1 MRHLPNLLT
10 LANLFCGC
18 IAIVL
23 ILNAQPFLFYT
34 GQGEPGIQWSWV
46 YGVAQLQWGAILIF
60 IAGVF
65 DVLDGLAAR
74 ALKVYSPIGKDL
86 DSLADV
92 VSFGV
97 APAMILYKLL
107 WDSVT
112 REPMVRD
119 VNMALTAPA
128 FLLACFAALRLA
140 RFNNEPPK
148 KNNDNSFTGLPT
160 PAAGIFVACFGLMNW
175 DNPGGMSSWLF
186 SRWPLYGLIILL
198 CWLMVSRVRFM
209 KLMPPSWNIQQIWP
223 RLLLI
228 VAAVAGIA
236 LFRFDAAPIIFA
248 LYLLLSFFI
257 PKNDP
262 AAESIVNR
270 ESSIVNSE

>member
-34 GQGEPGIQWSWV
+34 GEAAPAIQWGWV
-46 YGVAQLQWGAILIF
+46 HGVEQMQWGAIFIF
-60 IAGVF
+60 IAAVF
-65 DVLDGLAAR
+65 DLLDGLAAR
-74 ALKVYSPIGKDL
+74 ALKVFSPIGKDL

-107 WDSVT
+107 WDATT

-119 VNMALTAPA
+119 VNMALMVPA

-140 RFNNEPPK
+140 RFNVETK
-148 KNNDNSFTGLPT
+148 KATADNSFTGLPT

-175 DNPGGMSSWLF
+175 DNPGGISSWLF
-186 SRWPLYGLIILL
+186 SRWPLYFLIALL
-198 CWLMVSRVRFM
+198 CWLMVSRIRFM
-209 KLMPPSWNIQQIWP
+209 KLMPASWTVAQIWP
-223 RLLLI
+223 RALLI
-228 VAAVAGIA
+228 LAAIAGIL
-236 LFRFDAAPIIFA
+236 LFRFDAAPVIFA
-248 LYLLLSFFI
+248 LYILLSFFI
-257 PKNDP
+257 PKEKP
-262 AAESIVNR
+262 GIVKG
-270 ESSIVNSE
+270 E

>member
-23 ILNAQPFLFYT
+23 ILNAQPFLYYT
-34 GQGEPGIQWSWV
+34 GQGAPAIQWSWV
-46 YGVAQLQWGAILIF
+46 YGVEQLQWGAVFIF
-60 IAGVF
+60 LAALF
-65 DVLDGLAAR
+65 DLLDGLAAR
-74 ALKVYSPIGKDL
+74 ALKVFSPIGKDL

-107 WDSVT
+107 WDAVT

-119 VNMALTAPA
+119 VNIALIAPA

-140 RFNNEPPK
+140 RFNNEPEK
-148 KNNDNSFTGLPT
+148 GDKTDNSFTGLPT

-175 DNPGGMSSWLF
+175 DAPGGMSAWLF
-186 SRWPLYGLIILL
+186 SRWPLYFLIVLL
-198 CWLMVSRVRFM
+198 CWLMVSRIRFM
-209 KLMPPSWNIQQIWP
+209 KLMPLSWTVAQIWP
-223 RLLLI
+223 RALLI
-228 VAAVAGIA
+228 LGAVAGI
-236 LFRFDAAPIIFA
+236 LIFRFDAAPLIFA
-248 LYLLLSFFI
+248 LYFLLSFFI
-257 PKNDP
+257 PREGKVEP
-262 AAESIVNR
+262 VIVNR
-270 ESSIVNSE
+270 ES